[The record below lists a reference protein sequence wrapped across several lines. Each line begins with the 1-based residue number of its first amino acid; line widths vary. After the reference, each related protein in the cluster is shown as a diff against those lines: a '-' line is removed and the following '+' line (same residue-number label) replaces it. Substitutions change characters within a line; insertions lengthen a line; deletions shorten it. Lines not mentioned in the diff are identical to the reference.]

1 MTATRLRVVA
11 VIGKPQ
17 YAAAM
22 RGKALVFAVVLA
34 VLVAGCGSGSSPPA
48 GLTPQDLPQIRSE
61 LKQSLDAHLRKL
73 GRPAK
78 EIACVNR
85 NIEAM
90 GVRQVA
96 ERIIEPSVVPPS
108 KETAAQAEGP
118 LGRGCP

>member
-1 MTATRLRVVA
+1 MTAL
-11 VIGKPQ
+11 P
-17 YAAAM
+17 
-22 RGKALVFAVVLA
+22 L
-34 VLVAGCGSGSSPPA
+34 AGCGGGGSSPPGA
-48 GLTPQDLPQIRSE
+48 LTPQDLPRLHAE
-61 LKQSLDAHLRKL
+61 LKKDLNAWLKRL

-78 EIACVNR
+78 EIACVDR

-96 ERIIEPSVVPPS
+96 ERIIEPAPVEPPS